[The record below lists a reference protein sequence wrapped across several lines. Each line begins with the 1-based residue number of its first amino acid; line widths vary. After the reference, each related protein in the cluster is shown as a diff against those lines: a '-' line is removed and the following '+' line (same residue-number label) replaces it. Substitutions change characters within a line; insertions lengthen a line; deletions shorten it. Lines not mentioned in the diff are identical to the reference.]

1 MFKLNRYKKRQTK
14 RKLELNGKK
23 KDTHTCKRLVLEK
36 RKFYVAHICKRNGGI
51 DIYISEIEK

>member
-23 KDTHTCKRLVLEK
+23 KDTHTCKRLV
-36 RKFYVAHICKRNGGI
+36 
-51 DIYISEIEK
+51 IEKKENFMLHIYAKETEG